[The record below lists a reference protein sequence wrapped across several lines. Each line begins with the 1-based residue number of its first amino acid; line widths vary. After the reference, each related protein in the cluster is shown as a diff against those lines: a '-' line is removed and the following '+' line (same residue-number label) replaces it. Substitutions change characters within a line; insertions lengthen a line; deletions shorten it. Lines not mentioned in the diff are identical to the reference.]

1 MSFGVLDRIHDL
13 GLGFSRTRGSG
24 GEEKEEVKKNE

>member
-1 MSFGVLDRIHDL
+1 MNFEVLGRIHDL

-24 GEEKEEVKKNE
+24 GEEKKKVEK